1 MSLLEELKKLGVNTE
16 EGLLRLNGNAS
27 FYERM
32 LGKFPDMLKSSAVF
46 PDFDG
51 TDYAGT
57 LDAAHAI
64 KGVAGNLSITPI
76 YEAYSEIVRLLRE
89 KKPEEA
95 RAVLEKILPVQSAI
109 VSCIEACR

>member
-1 MSLLEELKKLGVNTE
+1 
-16 EGLLRLNGNAS
+16 
-27 FYERM
+27 
-32 LGKFPDMLKSSAVF
+32 MLKSSAVF

>member
-1 MSLLEELKKLGVNTE
+1 MSMLEELNALGVNTE
-16 EGLLRLNGNAS
+16 EGLRRLNGNAP

-32 LGKFPDMLKSSAVF
+32 LGKFPDMMKSSAVS

-57 LDAAHAI
+57 LDAAHAV

-89 KKPEEA
+89 AKPEEA
-95 RAVLEKILPVQSAI
+95 RDVLKKVMPAQAAI
-109 VSCIEACR
+109 ISCIEAYR